1 MHDIEV
7 ISIRGLD
14 AAIIGTTL
22 RNGREVLAYDYD
34 KAIAILM
41 SHGFDMDKA
50 EQFIAEAE
58 AFHEN
63 GGPTFVYL
71 DIHEEVHDTFPP
83 AGTTFH

>member
-1 MHDIEV
+1 MRDIEV
-7 ISIRGLD
+7 VAINGLD
-14 AAIIGTTL
+14 SAIIGTTV
-22 RNGREVLAYDYD
+22 RDGREVLAYDYD

-41 SHGFDMDKA
+41 SHGFDMEHA
-50 EQFIAEAE
+50 EKFIAEAE
-58 AFHEN
+58 AFHDE

>member
-7 ISIRGLD
+7 ISIKGLD
-14 AAIIGTTL
+14 AAIIGTTI

-34 KAIAILM
+34 KSVAILLTR
-41 SHGFDMDKA
+41 GFEVA
-50 EQFIAEAE
+50 EAEKFLAEAE
-58 AFHEN
+58 AFHED